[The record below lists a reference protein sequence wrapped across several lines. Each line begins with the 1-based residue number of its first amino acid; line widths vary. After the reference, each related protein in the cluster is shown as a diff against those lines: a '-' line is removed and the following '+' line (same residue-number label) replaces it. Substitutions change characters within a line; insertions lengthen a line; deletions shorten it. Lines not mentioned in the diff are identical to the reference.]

1 MSELV
6 IWFIALDRKLS
17 RKPVA
22 TRFNL
27 RLHMLYIQIPY
38 FSCGGTALIEGG
50 GGGGG
55 MREFDN
61 ILTAV
66 CRRRLLPVKSVAINI
81 SLEE

>member
-1 MSELV
+1 MPELV

-22 TRFNL
+22 IRFNL

-50 GGGGG
+50 GGG
-55 MREFDN
+55 MTEFDN